1 MDKIFKKTFILIVF
15 ILVLQGCSLKDN
27 TTEYPVLPYPPV
39 IVWNNKAYVVT
50 DDTIAAERIGKEIGT
65 VIRYIDPD
73 KSLPEKDGDSTIAPK
88 GSPFYEVEGQD
99 EASVIAVLFE
109 GEYRKAFR

>member
-15 ILVLQGCSLKDN
+15 IIIFQGCSLKDN

-65 VIRYIDPD
+65 VKRYIDPD
-73 KSLPEKDGDSTIAPK
+73 KSLPEQDGDSTIAPK
-88 GSPFYEVEGQD
+88 GSTFYEVEGQD
-99 EASVIAVLFE
+99 EASVIAVLIE